1 MSVGL
6 LEWIYLLPLVLTLGG
21 ALIVGL
27 LGKVLKGRRGDI
39 AVGIVTAVFMLLALF
54 SVVNLFYIVMAVDSL
69 GVAQWLP
76 LDIWY
81 WPPGAFDVATGAA
94 LIKIDILAVYL
105 SVVFIFLGLFV
116 AIYSIK
122 YMEHDDGMG
131 LFYPLLLTLVGSMVG
146 VVIAGDFL
154 TLFIFWESMSVSSY
168 ALVAFRKEKTEPVEA
183 GLKYFLLSAFGST
196 LILFSMSYL
205 YGLTGTLNLAQIG
218 INLALLPA
226 GGNWMNIATITM
238 MGLIIGFGIKAAIAP
253 LCTWLP
259 DAHPAAPSGISAML
273 SGVVIMTGAYAIL
286 RLFTLFFSPTVF
298 PLYGYIISWFALFT
312 MIYGN
317 LMALTQKDI
326 KRLLAYSTITNVG
339 YIIFGFAVGMM
350 PLAHIGNVLVI
361 NQIRY
366 LSITGSLFHITAH
379 MLSKGMLFLCAGVF
393 LHEVGTRDL
402 DKLRGIGRK
411 MPITM
416 VCFAIGALSLAGVP
430 PLIGF
435 FSKFFIIWGS
445 VLAGW
450 YLATAILVLSSAFS
464 VVYYLRMIQILIF
477 SNPSPEAL
485 KAKRASPVMLFS
497 IVVLTIFIVGIGLF
511 PEFFLRVAELAAKA
525 VLGLL

>member
-6 LEWIYLLPLVLTLGG
+6 TEWFYLLPLVLTLGG

-27 LGKVLKGRRGDI
+27 LGKVLKGRRGDV
-39 AVGIVTAVFMLLALF
+39 ALGVVTAVFMFLALV
-54 SVVNLFYIVMAVDSL
+54 SIVNLYYILMYANWS
-69 GVAQWLP
+69 P
-76 LDIWY
+76 LLIWY
-81 WPPGAFDVATGAA
+81 WPPGPVFDPTTGATC
-94 LIKIDILAVYL
+94 INIDILAVYM
-105 SVVFIFLGLFV
+105 SVVFVFLGLFV

-146 VVIAGDFL
+146 VVYAGDFL

-168 ALVAFRKEKTEPVEA
+168 ALVAFRKEETEPIEA

-218 INLALLPA
+218 ANLALLPA
-226 GGNWMNIATITM
+226 GGAWMNVATITI

-273 SGVVIMTGAYAIL
+273 SGVVIMTGSYAIL
-286 RLFTLFFSPTVF
+286 RLFGYFFSPTVY
-298 PLYGYIISWFALFT
+298 PVYGYILSWFALFT

-350 PLAHIGNVLVI
+350 PLTHIDPNAAELA
-361 NQIRY
+361 RY
-366 LSITGSLFHITAH
+366 LSVTGGLFHITAH

-393 LHEVGTRDL
+393 LHEIGTRDL
-402 DKLRGIGRK
+402 DKLKGIGRK
-411 MPITM
+411 MTVTM
-416 VCFAIGALSLAGVP
+416 VCFDIGALSLAGVP

-445 VLAGW
+445 IVAGW
-450 YLATAILVLSSAFS
+450 YLAAAILVLSSAFS
-464 VVYYLRMIQILIF
+464 VVYYLRMIQILVF
-477 SNPSPEAL
+477 AEPSPEAL
-485 KAKRASPVMLFS
+485 KAQRASPVMLFS
-497 IVVLTIFIVGIGLF
+497 IVVLTLFIVGIGLF

-525 VLGLL
+525 ALGLPFS